1 VSGFSVHAILLGVV
15 PVVKGLTDFVLQ
27 VVVVLHVLLDL
38 RNWQLDEHTG
48 DLWCFVLTDES
59 LNELVDAT
67 TDLVFHV
74 RVVWVQS
81 WDVLHGLGLISLS
94 DGHVTGVHWHL
105 GWYHWHSLSR
115 WWHVLLWHW
124 LLLLLL
130 HHHLLVLVGWW
141 HVLLLHVHVL
151 VHLLLLVHLSL
162 VLLHV
167 GSTHVLVVVV
177 STLDSSWAS
186 LVVLLVS
193 SSVHVT
199 TLVHLL
205 VGLLIVLDDAKQLL
219 KHLGQVRLG
228 GQVIPLESTSLLG
241 LVLLPISLV
250 TGLFHLELSDFLDL
264 VVVDQEHLTL
274 NAVVLQ
280 VLLSL
285 GSIGGLLV
293 ANEGKG
299 ISSLLAFVKSDVLNV
314 TEGLEEVGQIIL
326 GVVVWEVLHIQVASF
341 L

>member
-1 VSGFSVHAILLGVV
+1 M
-15 PVVKGLTDFVLQ
+15 VKGLSDLVLQ
-27 VVVVLHVLLDL
+27 VVVIAHVLFDL
-38 RNWQLDEHTG
+38 GNWQLNEHTG
-48 DLWCFVLTDES
+48 DLWCFVLTNES

-74 RVVWVQS
+74 RVVWIQS
-81 WDVLHGLGLISLS
+81 WDVLHGLVLISLS
-94 DGHVTGVHWHL
+94 DRHVSGGHLHLAWH
-105 GWYHWHSLSR
+105 HWHSLGR
-115 WWHVLLWHW
+115 WWHVLWWHW

-130 HHHLLVLVGWW
+130 HHHMLILVGWW
-141 HVLLLHVHVL
+141 HILLLHVHVL
-151 VHLLLLVHLSL
+151 MHLLLLVHLSL

-167 GSTHVLVVVV
+167 WSSHVLVVVV
-177 STLDSSWAS
+177 STLDRSWAS
-186 LVVLLVS
+186 LVVRVLS

-205 VGLLIVLDDAKQLL
+205 VGLLIVLDDTEQLL

-250 TGLFHLELSDFLDL
+250 TSLLHLELSDFLDL
-264 VVVDQEHLTL
+264 IVVDQEHLAL

-280 VLLSL
+280 ILFSL
-285 GSIGGLLV
+285 GSICGFLV
-293 ANEGKG
+293 ADEGKG
-299 ISSLLAFVKSDVLNV
+299 ISSLFTFVKSDVLNV
-314 TEGLEEVGQIIL
+314 TEGLEQIGQVVL